1 MCCLYQ
7 RSQHYLMARHCGITS
22 VEGTFDALLLVP
34 FLALFSESYDVLL
47 VMDHFPIFWTKMCIH
62 TCPIM
67 ATLQF
72 RLDVLPRRPG

>member
-1 MCCLYQ
+1 
-7 RSQHYLMARHCGITS
+7 MARHSGMTS
-22 VEGTFDALLLVP
+22 VQGTFDALLFVP

-47 VMDHFPIFWTKMCIH
+47 VMDHFLLFWTKKCLH

-67 ATLQF
+67 ATLQS